1 MQRDMSSPMDAS
13 LSSRGNG
20 QLINT
25 QSVVTQ
31 ARRIGNM
38 QPVPMD
44 SRGVRPLPVAGVVPA
59 AGLQDLTVTGL
70 GTTSLKWV
78 LLSMAAGAVA
88 FRILYGK
95 KTSKQR
101 RQEAIS
107 ALKD

>member
-13 LSSRGNG
+13 LSSRNNG
-20 QLINT
+20 QLIST

-31 ARRIGNM
+31 AQRIGNM

-44 SRGVRPLPVAGVVPA
+44 SKGVRPIPTTGVVPA
-59 AGLQDLTVTGL
+59 TGLSDITVTGL
-70 GTTSLKWV
+70 GTTSLKWILV
-78 LLSMAAGAVA
+78 AMAAGAVA
-88 FRILYGK
+88 FRMAYGK
-95 KTSKQR
+95 KAGKQR